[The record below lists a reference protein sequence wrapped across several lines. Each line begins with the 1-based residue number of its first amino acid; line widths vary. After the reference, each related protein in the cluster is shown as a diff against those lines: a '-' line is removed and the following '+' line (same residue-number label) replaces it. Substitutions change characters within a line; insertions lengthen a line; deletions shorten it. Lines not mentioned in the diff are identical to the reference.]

1 MEFVISEEELKLK
14 LGVKFKDKQK
24 IEEIQELIKKK
35 RKKVVDKNNSDK
47 KQLNELSNEL
57 IFGSYNSIDEVCKL
71 NN

>member
-57 IFGSYNSIDEVCKL
+57 IFGS
-71 NN
+71 